1 MVIAEAALELIP
13 PSLVDHPVIVK
24 SARKRGK
31 SPEKI
36 LLDSNFH
43 HAAMK
48 GLKNA
53 QKRGR
58 PDIIHIA
65 LLCALESV
73 VNKQGDLK
81 VYIHTRNDS
90 IIHVNSKTRIPRS
103 YNRFCG
109 LFEKLLEEGS
119 VKNLLSVEKKELHTF
134 LEGLPGKK
142 AVMHQ
147 KGKPS
152 VLVRDITCVVGGFPH
167 GDFAAELPYPQY
179 CISTENLT
187 AWAVVNEL
195 VVRYELL

>member
-24 SARKRGK
+24 SAKKRGK

-73 VNKQGDLK
+73 VNKQGNLK
-81 VYIHTRNDS
+81 VYIHTQNDS

-119 VKNLLSVEKKELHTF
+119 VQNLLSVEKKGLHTF

-147 KGKPS
+147 KGKPL

-179 CISTENLT
+179 RISTENLT
-187 AWAVVNEL
+187 AWTVVNEL